1 MTHLSL
7 PELDALLSRRLGA
20 RAAVR
25 SLVHLAG
32 CRECR
37 VQFRRMRSDEKFLK
51 RFREG
56 IAVMDKANH
65 DACAIARSRSFNQKI
80 RRDPQ

>member
-7 PELDALLSRRLGA
+7 PELDSLLAHRLGLQA
-20 RAAVR
+20 EAAC
-25 SLVHLAG
+25 LLHLAG

-37 VQFRRMRSDEKFLK
+37 ERFRRMRDDERFLK

-56 IAVMDKANH
+56 VAVMDKANH
-65 DACAIARSRSFNQKI
+65 DACAIARAGSFNPKN
-80 RRDPQ
+80 

>member
-7 PELDALLSRRLGA
+7 PELDLLLSRRIGGW
-20 RAAVR
+20 AAFMC
-25 SLVHLAG
+25 LAHLAG

-37 VQFRRMRSDEKFLK
+37 VQFRRMRNDEKFLK

-80 RRDPQ
+80 RRDQQ